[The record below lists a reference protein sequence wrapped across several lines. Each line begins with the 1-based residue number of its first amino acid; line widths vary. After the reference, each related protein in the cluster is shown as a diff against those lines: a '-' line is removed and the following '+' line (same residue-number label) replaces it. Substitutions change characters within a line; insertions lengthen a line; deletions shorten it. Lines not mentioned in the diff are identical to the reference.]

1 MSNLSALHPSL
12 PILIG
17 ASMMLSLAMGLRQ
30 SPYTSLSQQGLRSDG
45 DRIGL

>member
-1 MSNLSALHPSL
+1 MSNLSALRASL

-30 SPYTSLSQQGLRSDG
+30 SPFTGLSQQGLRPDG